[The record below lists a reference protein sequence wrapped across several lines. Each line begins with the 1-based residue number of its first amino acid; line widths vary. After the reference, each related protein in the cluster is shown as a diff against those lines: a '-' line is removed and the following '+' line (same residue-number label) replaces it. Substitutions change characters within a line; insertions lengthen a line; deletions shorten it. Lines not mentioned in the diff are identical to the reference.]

1 MKTTIRAAILIAALP
16 FLFSCNKNPTAKTSR
31 VVILDSWWDVD
42 YAKNVC
48 RQSKNYF
55 EQSRA
60 DIKQF
65 GCDQVSGCSES
76 SKIRDACLLDDSGG
90 IRDFE
95 TILAT
100 NFATNPQCKGVE
112 FIKANGPGQNSKAQ
126 SVALQGDNWSLSIDY
141 IPGQEKQSWALLGP
155 AHQLLKGEAISE
167 AIAKNVCVIA
177 NGSGAKITN

>member
-48 RQSKNYF
+48 RQSKNYT
-55 EQSRA
+55 EENQKT
-60 DIKQF
+60 I
-65 GCDQVSGCSES
+65 
-76 SKIRDACLLDDSGG
+76 DACLLDDSGG

-112 FIKANGPGQNSKAQ
+112 FIKANAPGQNTKAQ
-126 SVALQGDNWSLSIDY
+126 SDALQGDNWSLSIDY
-141 IPGQEKQSWALLGP
+141 IPGQEKQSWAVLGP